1 MKKIFYYITDHGKG
15 HATRSI
21 AIIKELEKNFE
32 VIIRNSNAEDLIKKS
47 LPKIQIIKGKT
58 DQGSIIKNDG
68 VSINKSKTKNKIEK
82 WISELEKNS
91 IKESQL
97 ISKYLPD
104 LIISDISYMPFISA
118 KKNNIPSIAIS
129 NFSWYDV
136 MDSISKKNSKILYD
150 SYENADFSIKLPFG
164 TDMNHFKKQKQ
175 VSLVCRKT
183 TQTKTQIRK
192 KLKIKDSDKIILFA
206 LGNSNQKISC
216 YVDKNIK
223 LLSMGTDIRNYS
235 CLNVSDWVDGQNI
248 VAASDL
254 VICKSGY
261 GFVTEC
267 LANNVP
273 FYHVYDDNHL
283 EQKSIAIE
291 LEKLGINNRLKFKDF
306 LNFNISNDIFNI
318 KKLTNKIEID
328 TDSVIKII
336 NQFVSK

>member
-21 AIIKELEKNFE
+21 AIIKDLQKNFE

-68 VSINKSKTKNKIEK
+68 VSINKSKTKNKFET

-91 IKESQL
+91 KNESKL
-97 ISKYLPD
+97 ISKYSPD

-136 MDSISKKNSKILYD
+136 MDSISKQNSKILFE

-175 VSLVCRKT
+175 VNLVCRKT
-183 TQTKTQIRK
+183 TQTKAEIRK

-206 LGNSNQKISC
+206 LGDLNQKISC
-216 YVDKNIK
+216 SVDKNIK
-223 LLSMGTDIRNYS
+223 LLSMGKDIQNYS
-235 CLNVSDWVDGQNI
+235 SLNVSDWVEGQNI

-254 VICKSGY
+254 VICKCGY

-283 EQKSIAIE
+283 EQKSISTQ
-291 LEKLGINNRLKFKDF
+291 LQKLGINNRLQLKDF
-306 LNFNISNDIFNI
+306 SNFNISNDIFNI

-328 TDSVIKII
+328 TDNVIKII